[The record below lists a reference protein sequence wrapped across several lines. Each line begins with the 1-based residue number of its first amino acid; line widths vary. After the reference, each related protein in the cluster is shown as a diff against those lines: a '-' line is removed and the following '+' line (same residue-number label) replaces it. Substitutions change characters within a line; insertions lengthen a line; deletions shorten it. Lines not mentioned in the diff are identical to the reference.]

1 MSMQPIE
8 RVSQTD
14 KVVKELTKY
23 FLSDAISEGDKLP
36 TEMELCDQLRV
47 GRSTLREAIKALQV
61 MGYVTIQPGRGAFL
75 QRKSLDMP
83 VHRILS
89 WLGSRKAEVGEI
101 IEVRMHLEPFAAR
114 LAVERGKDE
123 DIARIDAIRREYEQ
137 TLASGPFSESIGE
150 MLGILD
156 ARFHAAIGEASH
168 NSLLI
173 DLNNLV
179 IEAFKEFRTRTFKVE
194 NHAKN
199 AVAPHRKIIA
209 SLLKRDALGAQR
221 DMKSHLFKTLE
232 DISLGAGE

>member
-1 MSMQPIE
+1 MQPIE

-14 KVVKELTKY
+14 MVVKELIRY
-23 FLSDAISEGDKLP
+23 FLSDAINEGDKLP
-36 TEMELCDQLRV
+36 TEMELCERLRV

-101 IEVRMHLEPFAAR
+101 IEVRMQLEPFAAR
-114 LAVERGKDE
+114 LAVERGNDD
-123 DIARIDAIRREYEQ
+123 DIARIDAIRTEYEQ
-137 TLASGPFSESIGE
+137 TLSSGPFNETIGE
-150 MLGILD
+150 RLGNLD
-156 ARFHAAIGEASH
+156 AKFHAAIGEASH
-168 NSLLI
+168 NMLLVE
-173 DLNNLV
+173 LNNLV
-179 IEAFKEFRTRTFKVE
+179 IDAFKEFRTRTFKVE

-199 AVAPHRKIIA
+199 AIAPHRKIIA
-209 SLLKRDALGAQR
+209 SLQKRDAAGAQR

-232 DISLGAGE
+232 DISLGDGK